1 MAITY
6 DWSIATCEHEVAT
19 GGITVAHW
27 RVSAVDGDY
36 SASAYGTAGFTPDAT
51 DPDFTPYDQVVAAE
65 VLAWCWVSGGV
76 DKDETEAALASQID
90 AQKNPTEA
98 SGNPW
103 DAA

>member
-51 DPDFTPYDQVVAAE
+51 DPDFTPYDQVVEAE
-65 VLAWCWVSGGV
+65 VLAWVWVSGGV
-76 DKDETEAALASQID
+76 DKDETEANLANQID
-90 AQKNPTEA
+90 AQKNPVTA
-98 SGNPW
+98 AGTPW
-103 DAA
+103 A